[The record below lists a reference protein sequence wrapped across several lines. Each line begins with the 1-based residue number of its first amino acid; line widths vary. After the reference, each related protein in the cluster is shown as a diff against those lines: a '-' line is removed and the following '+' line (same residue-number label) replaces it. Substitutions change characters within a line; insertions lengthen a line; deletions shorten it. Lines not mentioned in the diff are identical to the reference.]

1 MRGGTEWVS
10 WSLYIYK
17 SDKFV
22 NSMNSLSDEL
32 REDINLSWSRRS
44 KKDFLLLTK
53 RQNSIM
59 RNIFK
64 FTLKDKGNS
73 KP

>member
-1 MRGGTEWVS
+1 MRGGSEWVS

-44 KKDFLLLTK
+44 KKAFFLL
-53 RQNSIM
+53 
-59 RNIFK
+59 
-64 FTLKDKGNS
+64 S
-73 KP
+73 KKLDIYINLAK